1 MQDFLRNFQ
10 NLIRNDNAR
19 TDNNVFQLYYKFS
32 VIMFFVFSILLS
44 SKQYFGDPIH
54 CDVESLKKEIVD
66 VICWSSGTFT
76 VQETLQDT
84 YLSSQS
90 LGGLGNEVGKTTYS
104 LLYYQWICL
113 LFCIQALLFYVPRYL
128 WKSWEGDRL
137 GQIVKDL
144 CGPLVSEK
152 WTKSYK
158 YKIRTYI
165 LSNENHNTFAY
176 RFAFCELLNFII
188 LIFQFVLMNW
198 YLNGN
203 FSHYGYEVMIEP
215 WPYTFN
221 KVFPKK
227 TKCTYSRFGPS
238 GSVQTHDALC
248 ILPLNTLN
256 EKFFLL
262 IWFWMI
268 FLFAVTIC
276 ALLYRIT
283 VLTSQQFRIFLLMA
297 QARSLSRKKVKV
309 VGKRVSHGQ
318 FFLLYNIG
326 KMLNPIIYRELLMSI
341 FEHLSDKDP
350 NSLDF

>member
-144 CGPLVSEK
+144 CEYFDIPL
-152 WTKSYK
+152 
-158 YKIRTYI
+158 
-165 LSNENHNTFAY
+165 LFL
-176 RFAFCELLNFII
+176 F
-188 LIFQFVLMNW
+188 IFQFVLMNW

>member
-1 MQDFLRNFQ
+1 
-10 NLIRNDNAR
+10 
-19 TDNNVFQLYYKFS
+19 
-32 VIMFFVFSILLS
+32 
-44 SKQYFGDPIH
+44 
-54 CDVESLKKEIVD
+54 
-66 VICWSSGTFT
+66 
-76 VQETLQDT
+76 
-84 YLSSQS
+84 
-90 LGGLGNEVGKTTYS
+90 
-104 LLYYQWICL
+104 
-113 LFCIQALLFYVPRYL
+113 
-128 WKSWEGDRL
+128 
-137 GQIVKDL
+137 
-144 CGPLVSEK
+144 
-152 WTKSYK
+152 
-158 YKIRTYI
+158 
-165 LSNENHNTFAY
+165 
-176 RFAFCELLNFII
+176 
-188 LIFQFVLMNW
+188 MNW

-203 FSHYGYEVMIEP
+203 FYHYGYEVMSEP

-276 ALLYRIT
+276 ALFYRIT
-283 VLTSQQFRIFLLMA
+283 VLTSRQFRTFMLLA
-297 QARSLSRKKVKV
+297 QARSLSKKKIKT
-309 VGKRVSHGQ
+309 VGKRLSHGQ

-341 FEHLSDKDP
+341 FEHLAEQSP